1 MITDMETFMMDE
13 SDRIWGFH
21 VYRRMFTPYEQDAK
35 FIDES
40 YYENGTII
48 SYGKIVEAIDLG
60 GGEWLLGIRECWDEG
75 KEELEYSDFITYY
88 MLSELRLMTR
98 VEE

>member
-1 MITDMETFMMDE
+1 MITDMETMLMDC
-13 SDRIWGFH
+13 SDRIWGYH
-21 VYRRMFTPYEQDAK
+21 VYRRMFTPYERSAK
-35 FIDES
+35 FMDES
-40 YYENGTII
+40 YYENGTTI

-75 KEELEYSDFITYY
+75 DEELRYSSFVMYY
-88 MLSELRLMTR
+88 RLSELRLMTK